1 MILWMNILMD
11 DNTDDFIDGF
21 MDDIINGMINDI
33 IDVFMVSMKDEDG

>member
-1 MILWMNILMD
+1 M
-11 DNTDDFIDGF
+11 IDGF

>member
-1 MILWMNILMD
+1 MD